1 MAGYEIKTLRPT
13 MPRREQP
20 LSLCVY
26 TDNREALSYI
36 PNPASF
42 EEGGPVW
49 SMTYATNLPWKHEI
63 TGLLD
68 TLEFLLS
75 PSYTAA
81 DAMKRLRELRAAY
94 RAACNG
100 EVPAPPSLGSIPPN
114 PGQANPAAA
123 EGPTEAAA
131 GTNIQAERG
140 GDA

>member
-1 MAGYEIKTLRPT
+1 MSGYEIKTLRPT

-94 RAACNG
+94 RDACNG
-100 EVPAPPSLGSIPPN
+100 EIPAPPSLSPSPQPSGT
-114 PGQANPAAA
+114 ANPVAA
-123 EGPTEAAA
+123 EGPTEAAT
-131 GTNIQAERG
+131 GPLSEPKEGR
-140 GDA
+140 